1 MRSGSG
7 LHLHFNAVFG
17 PGHCAQQRH
26 GLDTRPGQLDT
37 LPIVSRC
44 FWGGDMGR
52 CNILLSGFLVVLM
65 SPSF

>member
-7 LHLHFNAVFG
+7 LHLHFDAVFR

-44 FWGGDMGR
+44 FWGVTW
-52 CNILLSGFLVVLM
+52 VVATFF
-65 SPSF
+65 SRVSWSC